1 MKDALWNRF
10 PPYHVRRERLSEA
23 CDGHQ
28 VVVVEAAG
36 GYGKSVFA
44 AELVEHRHCVGID
57 VPLEHAG
64 VTAPLLAARLHD
76 AVARSGFTV
85 AAAAAEGKQDPLAVV
100 DALLDR
106 LAEEPCAF
114 VVDDAHNLARDA
126 GELLEYLAAH
136 VRPSQGLV
144 VLARQ
149 LPVGAGRLRRAEYL
163 QLTAADLA
171 LRAEETAAICRL
183 GFGLD
188 VDDRAAKAL
197 GAATGGW
204 TAATVLAAARAV
216 RTGEPV
222 EAVVDAGGGPDHPA
236 GALGAILDDGITAL
250 GRDSGAVLAQIA
262 RLPLLDAALVGA
274 VAGDDGFFER
284 ALRAG
289 IPFAVARGDWWEL
302 AGPVRDHLARLAPPQ
317 TEAMRVAADVY
328 RSRGELGAAV
338 ELLLATDDASAAAAV
353 LAAVPPEAE
362 DDLDTLELGA
372 YFDRLGREAIDANPG
387 VLLLVARRFGHSGRY
402 AQCCELLDRARDIA
416 GRTGDRILDRAAAA
430 ELVKVRF
437 LAEQRYAEAIE
448 AARDLVAEAGPSEDL
463 TRARASEFL
472 GYALAHE
479 PPSSEADRE
488 ACAVQAEECAARAWD
503 LYRKLGMRSAAAF
516 IAVDRSSLI
525 DFPHGRA
532 EAALERIEE
541 ALLLVRQL
549 PRARGFLL
557 LWRASFAAE
566 LGRDDLFRST
576 IGEILSLAAD
586 MAEGQ
591 RAFLLGQADRR
602 IAMVASYRGDVEA
615 TIEHLRKVEP
625 NARVWWA
632 LDSAEFL
639 AEAADALGR
648 VGQQALAQEHLAR
661 ARDDPKDARHLVDLA
676 EAVLEARHGDPFA
689 AEERLLGLGEGRVDQ
704 RERWRVVLMR
714 AYAAFRRGDG
724 AAAAALGA
732 QAFEEAARLGQP
744 QAPLIREREVTES
757 LLGLAAETGQPAA
770 VALESSSL
778 PLAVAVLGRFEVT
791 EGGRTVEL
799 GSGQGAQ
806 LLKLVAVSGGAVHVE
821 RAIEGVWPE
830 VSPDAGRNRLR
841 TVLNR
846 LRDTTGDIVRREGDL
861 LALAPDVRLDLA
873 QFSREAREALALRG
887 DPGAA
892 VAVARSAIARY
903 RGDVL
908 PHDVYEEWSV
918 EARDEARRTMLD
930 LLDLCAAAAAER
942 GDLDET
948 RRLVERTIEL
958 APYDDGRY
966 LSVATILRDQGRRG
980 AASSVLQRAR
990 STLARL
996 GIDPPPEL
1004 LELEQSPV

>member
-1 MKDALWNRF
+1 MNRF
-10 PPYHVRRERLSEA
+10 PPYHVRRERLSQA
-23 CDGHQ
+23 CDGHD

-44 AELVEHRHCVGID
+44 AELVEHRRCVGID

-64 VTAPLLAARLHD
+64 VTAPLFASRLHEG
-76 AVARSGFTV
+76 VARAGFTG
-85 AAAAAEGKQDPLAVV
+85 AAAAAQGKQDPLAVV
-100 DALLDR
+100 DSLLDR
-106 LAEEPCAF
+106 LADEPCVF

-126 GELLEYLAAH
+126 AQLIEHLAERLETGQA
-136 VRPSQGLV
+136 LV

-149 LPVGAGRLRRAEYL
+149 LPDGAGRLRRAEYL
-163 QLTAADLA
+163 QLAAVDLA
-171 LRAEETAAICRL
+171 LRAEETAAICRV

-188 VDDRAAKAL
+188 VDDRVAKAL

-204 TAATVLAAARAV
+204 TAATVLAAARAA

-222 EAVVDAGGGPDHPA
+222 EAVVETGGGPGHPG
-236 GALGAILDDGITAL
+236 GALEAILADGLAAL
-250 GRDSGAVLAQIA
+250 GPDAVPVLAQVA

-274 VAGDDGFFER
+274 VAGDDAFFER

-289 IPFAVARGDWWEL
+289 IPFAATRGDWWEL
-302 AGPVRDHLARLAPPQ
+302 AGPVRDHLARLAPAS

-338 ELLLATDDASAAAAV
+338 ELLLATDDASEAAAV
-353 LAAVPPEAE
+353 LAAVPPSAE
-362 DDLDTLELGA
+362 DDLETLELGA
-372 YFDRLGREAIDANPG
+372 YFDRLGREAIDAHPG
-387 VLLLVARRFGHSGRY
+387 VLVLVGRRFGHTGKYSY
-402 AQCCELLDRARDIA
+402 CCELLDRARAIA
-416 GRTGDRILDRAAAA
+416 ERTGDHLLDRAAAA
-430 ELVKVRF
+430 ELVKVRL
-437 LAEQRYAEAIE
+437 LAEQRYAEAQE
-448 AARDLVAEAGPSEDL
+448 AARELLVEAGPREDL

-472 GYALAHE
+472 GYALAQQV
-479 PPSSEADRE
+479 PASEKERE
-488 ACAVQAEECAARAWD
+488 SRLLEAEDCAARAWD

-541 ALLLVRQL
+541 ALLLVRRL

-576 IGEILSLAAD
+576 IDEVLGLAGD
-586 MAEGQ
+586 SAEGQ
-591 RAFLLGQADRR
+591 RTFLLGQAHRR
-602 IAMVASYRGDVEA
+602 LAIAASYRGDAEA
-615 TIEHLRKVEP
+615 TIEHVRNVEP
-625 NARVWWA
+625 NARVWWP
-632 LDSAEFL
+632 LESAECL
-639 AEAADALGR
+639 TEAADALGR
-648 VGQQALAQEHLAR
+648 VGYRALASEHLAR
-661 ARDDPKDARHLVDLA
+661 AREDPKDAGHLVALA
-676 EAVLEARHGDPFA
+676 EAILEARHGDPLV
-689 AEERLLGLGEGRVDQ
+689 AEERLLGLESGRVDE
-704 RERWRVVLMR
+704 RERWRITLMR
-714 AYAAFRRGDG
+714 GYAAFRRGDG
-724 AAAAALGA
+724 GVAAALAA
-732 QAFEEAARLGQP
+732 QAFEQAARLGQP

-778 PLAVAVLGRFEVT
+778 PIAVSVLGRFEVT
-791 EGGRTVEL
+791 EGGRTVDI
-799 GSGQGAQ
+799 GAGQGAQ
-806 LLKLVAVSGGAVHVE
+806 LLKLVAVSGGAVHAE

-830 VSPDAGRNRLR
+830 VAPDAGRNRLR

-846 LRDTTGDIVRREGDL
+846 LRDTAGDLVRREGDL
-861 LALAPDVRLDLA
+861 LALAPEVRLDLT

-887 DPGAA
+887 DAAAA

-908 PHDVYEEWSV
+908 PHDPYEEWTV
-918 EARDEARRTMLD
+918 EVRDEARRTMLD
-930 LLDLCAAAAAER
+930 LLDLCSEAAAER
-942 GDLDET
+942 GDLDEA

-958 APYDDGRY
+958 APYDAGRY
-966 LSVATILRDQGRRG
+966 LGVASILSDQGRRG
-980 AASSVLQRAR
+980 AALSVLRRAR

-996 GIDPPPEL
+996 GIDPP
-1004 LELEQSPV
+1004 LELVELERVTLV

>member
-1 MKDALWNRF
+1 M
-10 PPYHVRRERLSEA
+10 
-23 CDGHQ
+23 
-28 VVVVEAAG
+28 VEAAG

-57 VPLEHAG
+57 VGLEHPG
-64 VTAPLLAARLHD
+64 VSAPLLAARLHE
-76 AVARSGFTV
+76 AVALAGFTG
-85 AAAAAEGKQDPLAVV
+85 AAAAADGKQDPVTVV
-100 DALLDR
+100 DSLLDG
-106 LAEEPCAF
+106 LAGEPCAF

-126 GELLEYLAAH
+126 GQLLEHLASRLGLDQA
-136 VRPSQGLV
+136 LV
-144 VLARQ
+144 VLARR
-149 LPVGAGRLRRAEYL
+149 LPDGAGRLRRAEYL
-163 QLTAADLA
+163 QLSAADLA
-171 LRAEETAAICRL
+171 LRAEETIAVCRL
-183 GFGLD
+183 GFGLE
-188 VDDRAAKAL
+188 VDDRAARAL
-197 GAATGGW
+197 DEATGGW
-204 TAATVLAAARAV
+204 TAAAVLAAARAA

-222 EAVVDAGGGPDHPA
+222 EAVADAAGGPGHPA
-236 GALGAILDDGITAL
+236 GALAAILEDGIVSL
-250 GRDSGAVLAQIA
+250 GPDAAPLLAQIA
-262 RLPLLDAALVGA
+262 RLPLLDAAVVGA
-274 VAGDDGFFER
+274 VTGDDEFFER

-289 IPFAVARGDWWEL
+289 IPFAPARGDWWEL
-302 AGPVRDHLARLAPPQ
+302 AGPVRDHLARLAPASA
-317 TEAMRVAADVY
+317 EAMRIAADVY
-328 RSRGELGAAV
+328 RRRGELGAAV
-338 ELLLATDDASAAAAV
+338 DLLLATDDAPEAAAV
-353 LAAVPPEAE
+353 LAAVPPSAE

-372 YFDRLGREAIDANPG
+372 YFDRLGREAIDAHPG
-387 VLLLVARRFGHSGRY
+387 VLLLVARRFGHTGKY
-402 AQCCELLDRARDIA
+402 AQCCEHLDRARAIAERTGDRLLDRAA
-416 GRTGDRILDRAAAA
+416 TA
-430 ELVKVRF
+430 ELVKVRL
-437 LAEQRYAEAIE
+437 LAEQRYAEAVE
-448 AARDLVAEAGPSEDL
+448 AAREILAEAGPNEDL

-472 GYALAHE
+472 GYALAHQ
-479 PPSSEADRE
+479 PAASEQDRE
-488 ACAVQAEECAARAWD
+488 TSLLEAEECAGRAWD

-566 LGRDDLFRST
+566 LGREDVFRST
-576 IGEILSLAAD
+576 IDEILALATD

-591 RAFLLGQADRR
+591 RAFLVGHVHRR
-602 IAMVASYRGDVEA
+602 LAVVASYRGDAESTVEHVR
-615 TIEHLRKVEP
+615 TVEP

-632 LDSAEFL
+632 LESSEFL

-648 VGQQALAQEHLAR
+648 VGYRALAQEHVER
-661 ARDDPKDARHLVDLA
+661 AREDPKDAGHLVDLA
-676 EAVLEARHGDPFA
+676 EAVLEARHGDPLA
-689 AEERLLGLGEGRVDQ
+689 AEERLLGLGAGRVDQ
-704 RERWRVVLMR
+704 RERWRVTLMR
-714 AYAAFRRGDG
+714 GHAAFRRGDSP
-724 AAAAALGA
+724 AAAALAA

-778 PLAVAVLGRFEVT
+778 PIAVSVLGRFEVT

-799 GSGQGAQ
+799 GAGQGTQ
-806 LLKLVAVSGGAVHVE
+806 LLKLVAVGGGAVHVE

-830 VSPDAGRNRLR
+830 VAPDAGRNRLR

-846 LRDTTGDIVRREGDL
+846 LRDTAGDVVRREGDL
-861 LALAPDVRLDLA
+861 LALAPEVRLDLA

-887 DPGAA
+887 DSAAA

-908 PHDVYEEWSV
+908 PHDLYEEWSV
-918 EARDEARRTMLD
+918 EAREEARRTMLD
-930 LLDLCAAAAAER
+930 LLDLCSEAAAER
-942 GDLDET
+942 GDLDEA

-966 LSVATILRDQGRRG
+966 LSVATILRDHGRRG
-980 AASSVLQRAR
+980 AALSVLQRAR

-996 GIDPPPEL
+996 GIDPPREL
-1004 LELEQSPV
+1004 VELEQSAV